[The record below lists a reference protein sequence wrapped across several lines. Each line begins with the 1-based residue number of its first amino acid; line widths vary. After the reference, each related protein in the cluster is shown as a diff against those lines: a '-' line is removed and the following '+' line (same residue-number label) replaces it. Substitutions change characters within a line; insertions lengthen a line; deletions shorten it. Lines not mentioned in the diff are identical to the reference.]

1 MSKIYSVR
9 VFIQQPMMSGILRNA
24 GCFEAGKVV
33 GGFYDFKVAAEKAM
47 TVAEQEEFLNLLL
60 KRDEIVYAQMCKRFI
75 LSQDISALSN
85 GYKFVFVSD
94 MLDTLKRA
102 GCRRV
107 NIRQ

>member
-9 VFIQQPMMSGILRNA
+9 VFIQQPTMSAILQCS
-24 GCFEAGKVV
+24 GCFEMGKVV
-33 GGFYDFKVAAEKAM
+33 GRFYDFKITAEKAM

-60 KRDEIVYAQMCKRFI
+60 KKGEIVYAQMCKRFI

-85 GYKFVFVSD
+85 GYKYVFVSD